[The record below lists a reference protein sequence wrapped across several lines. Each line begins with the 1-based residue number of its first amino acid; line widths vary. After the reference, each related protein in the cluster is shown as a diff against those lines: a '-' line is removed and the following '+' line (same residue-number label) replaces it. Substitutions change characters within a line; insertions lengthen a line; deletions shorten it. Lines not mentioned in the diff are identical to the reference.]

1 MKKFLLSIGV
11 IITSLSVY
19 SQADT
24 LTSFFT
30 GTPNLYLS
38 SPASG
43 GGYVTG
49 NNGYEDKAKMQLFD
63 NAYGVQASGTIN
75 KLLLWAPVKSGTGT
89 FRAVIWSNV
98 AGEPGAEL
106 GSATVNISSVD
117 TTIAGVMPVSNNAG
131 YNVSVTFST
140 PIAIPSNKAFWA
152 GIVLPTSTGDTIALV
167 SNTDGDFTA
176 GGTHT
181 GEFWSDDSF
190 NTFGDPNN
198 WGLDIALAIFPV
210 VTYTVGLEEEN
221 NEVSV
226 YPNPVNDVLNFK
238 LNAAISSVAIYN
250 LDGKLISKENVNSNF
265 YNVSL
270 ENLEAGVYLYE
281 LITSNGTTIKNNFV
295 KN

>member
-1 MKKFLLSIGV
+1 MKKILLSISV
-11 IITSLSVY
+11 VLTSLSVF

-24 LTSFFT
+24 LSSFFT
-30 GTPNLYLS
+30 GTPNLYAS
-38 SPASG
+38 SIADG

-63 NAYGVQASGTIN
+63 ATHGVQASGTIN
-75 KLLLWAPVKSGTGT
+75 KLLLWAPIKSGTGT

-98 AGEPGAEL
+98 AGEPGTEL

-117 TTIAGVMPVSNNAG
+117 TTIAGLMQVSNNAG
-131 YNVSVTFST
+131 YNVAVTFST
-140 PIAIPSNKAFWA
+140 PIAIPANKAFWA
-152 GIVLPTSTGDTIALV
+152 GVVLPTAAGDTIALV
-167 SNTDGDFTA
+167 SNTDGDFA
-176 GGTHT
+176 DGGTHS

-238 LNAAISSVAIYN
+238 LNATISSVAIYTI
-250 LDGKLISKENVNSNF
+250 DGKLISKENVNANL

-270 ENLEAGVYLYE
+270 ANLDAGVYMYE
-281 LITSNGTTIKNNFV
+281 LTTTNGTTIKNNFV